1 VTNPYDFSLGGTDFL
16 GTSGQTVDDLTLYT
30 SIEDRLDVM
39 EATLRWQHLAPSAP
53 DTLGAPLRCPA
64 APSAQCQRRRQ
75 RDRYA
80 LSRPLRVEAK
90 VRRAVSEHG
99 PWLRVRGY
107 VWRRRYLPP
116 GEKSVGGN
124 CNACA
129 QRSQSTACAHRY
141 PEQAPEVVK

>member
-99 PWLRVRGY
+99 AVVESPWLRVEET
-107 VWRRRYLPP
+107 LPP
-116 GEKSVGGN
+116 RRVRK
-124 CNACA
+124 A
-129 QRSQSTACAHRY
+129 
-141 PEQAPEVVK
+141 